1 MARLQRVRQSHE
13 LAHGQ
18 DGALRHLRRHREQP
32 ARRRHRL
39 VGRRP
44 AQNAERIPLLR
55 RRGRPSG
62 RRVAADRRRSADR
75 GNPEGRRPG
84 LLQHHRRAA
93 RPRGR
98 QHRPRHRLRGQAR
111 RRVHPLQGHEGRRAG
126 HGRLLA
132 GQGHGGEVLPH
143 GAALRLRRRLRRQR
157 PQAGAVDRRVL
168 AEVHAERP
176 HAGHDGRRGAALPL
190 VGGRRAH
197 HVPRPA
203 GEQEG
208 RALLQ
213 RELHVWLHAL
223 SAARAARRMRVPH
236 LGRELGAGLRPLA
249 ERPRGRRAARHA
261 GGLRRH
267 PGAVRPQ
274 HRLDHHRRVR
284 RLRRHNGRERR
295 QGRHARRAGR
305 RSGPAARGVPRPSR
319 TVQLVLRDGPRRR
332 VPQGQALPAAS
343 EAAPVLRHQKRA
355 LHAMHHRRPQHRHP
369 DARVR

>member
-1 MARLQRVRQSHE
+1 MRDPRHRRRRGRPRHRHVRRRGRRRRRGNRLERRPRVARRLQRGVQHAPHPRAGPRLHPRGDRTHLPGDLRVEQLPPRPGEVVARLQRVRQRHE

-55 RRGRPSG
+55 RRGCPSG

-176 HAGHDGRRGAALPL
+176 HAGHDGRRSAAA
-190 VGGRRAH
+190 GGRKARS
-197 HVPRPA
+197 PRSPA
-203 GEQEG
+203 C
-208 RALLQ
+208 
-213 RELHVWLHAL
+213 W
-223 SAARAARRMRVPH
+223 
-236 LGRELGAGLRPLA
+236 
-249 ERPRGRRAARHA
+249 
-261 GGLRRH
+261 
-267 PGAVRPQ
+267 
-274 HRLDHHRRVR
+274 
-284 RLRRHNGRERR
+284 
-295 QGRHARRAGR
+295 
-305 RSGPAARGVPRPSR
+305 
-319 TVQLVLRDGPRRR
+319 
-332 VPQGQALPAAS
+332 
-343 EAAPVLRHQKRA
+343 
-355 LHAMHHRRPQHRHP
+355 
-369 DARVR
+369 